1 MADLDFLRVNLNP
14 NMHFFHL
21 KWHIS
26 DIASNRSEILF
37 NILTFNGLI
46 SFLPQIF
53 KKKEQWK
60 LQNIRKKKFVP
71 WKQSFPPRF
80 SLFLSWSWVSD
91 LKNNSVYSQGFS
103 LLSDS
108 TLETK
113 FQIWPLLLL
122 TFVGPSK
129 IVFLK
134 MKSLKPTLPE
144 TFPKT
149 VWRTLLYGLS

>member
-1 MADLDFLRVNLNP
+1 M
-14 NMHFFHL
+14 
-21 KWHIS
+21 K
-26 DIASNRSEILF
+26 ASKH
-37 NILTFNGLI
+37 
-46 SFLPQIF
+46 
-53 KKKEQWK
+53 KKKK
-60 LQNIRKKKFVP
+60 IVP
-71 WKQSFPPRF
+71 WKQPFPPRF

-103 LLSDS
+103 LLSAS

-149 VWRTLLYGLS
+149 V